1 MGRVNLGLQQ
11 RYQWSHKIVLKP
23 SGGVN
28 QSPEQRCQWPHK
40 MVLNPIATL
49 VHGPKS
55 QVHLITLVSMVT
67 ETIVNFLLAI
77 EAVPSGDP
85 GPGEVQEVH

>member
-1 MGRVNLGLQQ
+1 MVPQNN
-11 RYQWSHKIVLKP
+11 LKP
-23 SGGVN
+23 SVGVN
-28 QSPEQRCQWPHK
+28 QSPEQRYQWLHK

-49 VHGPKS
+49 DHGPKS
-55 QVHLITLVSMVT
+55 QVRLITLVSMVAK
-67 ETIVNFLLAI
+67 TIVNFLLAI

>member
-1 MGRVNLGLQQ
+1 
-11 RYQWSHKIVLKP
+11 
-23 SGGVN
+23 
-28 QSPEQRCQWPHK
+28 
-40 MVLNPIATL
+40 MVLNPIVTL
-49 VHGPKS
+49 IHGPKS
-55 QVHLITLVSMVT
+55 QVHVITLVSMVT